1 VCIDERELAAA
12 EWGEPHHREFRYSAL
27 SSGGSILLSTRFSMM
42 ANRQENDDPKNTSR
56 IPPMAKENHL
66 VLSLKAHLSTIKR
79 LKLNQKKKRLHFTIK
94 QRRIINCCFLNRH
107 GLMCINQNTK

>member
-1 VCIDERELAAA
+1 
-12 EWGEPHHREFRYSAL
+12 
-27 SSGGSILLSTRFSMM
+27 M

-79 LKLNQKKKRLHFTIK
+79 LKLNQKKKKITFYHQTK
-94 QRRIINCCFLNRH
+94 KN
-107 GLMCINQNTK
+107 NQLLLFESTRFNVYKSKYKVTNQTKEQTETKG